1 MTTSSGDVPSGLA
14 PGASAGPARRATIL
28 DVAAAAGVSRQTV
41 TRAMNAMPGIRRETR
56 ERVQETARQLG
67 YTPSRFAKG
76 LVQGART
83 SVGLAIPDLTNPY
96 YPAFASSVVELATQR
111 GWHVVMDDYG
121 HGGTTG
127 VESVQH
133 LAPQVDAVIGYLGG
147 AADEAQAILGRRPL
161 VVLDQPAGSAS
172 GGIAFDYTH
181 AARTALEHLQARG
194 CRQLAYIDRAWA
206 GTEHSSPEPA
216 GAAGPRPGTDPVQG
230 VVTVRGQAFS
240 RSAADSG
247 IALAV
252 SAAPESADAARKVT
266 RRLLDEHPQTDGIVV
281 FNDLMA
287 AGVLKAL
294 ADVGRAVPADCA
306 VIGMDGIPLGELLTP
321 ELSTLAL
328 DLREVGRA
336 AVELLDG
343 LLTGSLE
350 PGGPGTDLLLRHHLV
365 LRQSA

>member
-1 MTTSSGDVPSGLA
+1 MTTSSGDVSSGLG
-14 PGASAGPARRATIL
+14 PGPSAGTVKRATIL

-41 TRAMNAMPGIRRETR
+41 TRAMNAMPGIRPETR
-56 ERVQETARQLG
+56 ERVQETARRLG

-121 HGGTTG
+121 HGGATG

-161 VVLDQPAGSAS
+161 VVLDQPAGPAS
-172 GGIAFDYTH
+172 GRIAFDYDH

-206 GTEHSSPEPA
+206 GTDHGAPEA
-216 GAAGPRPGTDPVQG
+216 VRSGGPQPGKDPVEG
-230 VVTVRGQAFS
+230 VVTVRGQAFA
-240 RSAADSG
+240 RSAAASG
-247 IALAV
+247 VALTV
-252 SAAPESADAARKVT
+252 AASPESAAAARQVA
-266 RRLLDEHPQTDGIVV
+266 RRLLEEHPSTDGIVV

-294 ADVGRAVPADCA
+294 TDSGRAVPADCA

-321 ELSTLAL
+321 ELTTLAL

-336 AVELLDG
+336 AVELLDA
-343 LLTGSLE
+343 LLTGTLE

>member
-1 MTTSSGDVPSGLA
+1 MTTSSGNASSGLG
-14 PGASAGPARRATIL
+14 PGESAGPGKRATIL

-41 TRAMNAMPGIRRETR
+41 TRAMNAMPGIRPETR

-121 HGGTTG
+121 HGGATG

-161 VVLDQPAGSAS
+161 VVLDEPAGPAS
-172 GGIAFDYTH
+172 GRIAFDYAH

-206 GTEHSSPEPA
+206 GTHGAPEPVHKES
-216 GAAGPRPGTDPVQG
+216 PGLRADAVQG
-230 VVTVRGQAFS
+230 VVTVRGQAFA
-240 RSAADSG
+240 RSAAASG
-247 IALAV
+247 VALTV
-252 SAAPESADAARKVT
+252 SASPESAAAARQVA
-266 RRLLDEHPQTDGIVV
+266 RRLLEEHPSTDGIVV

-294 ADVGRAVPADCA
+294 ADSGRAVPADCA

-321 ELSTLAL
+321 ELTTLAL

-336 AVELLDG
+336 AVELLDA
-343 LLTGSLE
+343 LLTGALE

>member
-1 MTTSSGDVPSGLA
+1 MTPPSGDASSGRG

-41 TRAMNAMPGIRRETR
+41 TRAMNAMPGIRPETR
-56 ERVQETARQLG
+56 QRVQELARELG

-76 LVQGART
+76 LVQGPGT

-121 HGGTTG
+121 HGGATG
-127 VESVQH
+127 VESVEH
-133 LAPQVDAVIGYLGG
+133 LAPQVDGVIGYLGG
-147 AADEAQAILGRRPL
+147 ATDEAHAILGPRPL
-161 VVLDQPAGSAS
+161 VVLDQPSGSAS
-172 GGIAFDYTH
+172 GRISFDYGH
-181 AARTALEHLQARG
+181 AARAALDHLQARG
-194 CRQLAYIDRAWA
+194 CRQLAYIDRADSGA
-206 GTEHSSPEPA
+206 GH
-216 GAAGPRPGTDPVQG
+216 AAVSAPTGERGSATVSALGG
-230 VVTVRGQAFS
+230 VTARGRAFA
-240 RSAADSG
+240 RSAAASG
-247 IALAV
+247 VALAV
-252 SAAPESADAARKVT
+252 SVSPESAADARHAT
-266 RRLLDEHPQTDGIVV
+266 RRLLEEHPGTDAIVV

-287 AGVLKAL
+287 AGTLKAL
-294 ADVGRAVPADCA
+294 AESGHAVPADCA

-321 ELSTLAL
+321 ELTTLAL

-343 LLTGSLE
+343 LLTGAIE
-350 PGGPGTDLLLRHHLV
+350 PGGPGSELVLRHHLV